1 MCRGPRYRTPEVCT
15 GLVPEIEFGREIGHF
30 EQGRETIWIIKSSS
44 PQIIGSLGHSPHFFD
59 ISHDCVPYWKP
70 LNSELDMW
78 MDLRIVDDSI
88 LFPVTIR
95 NGRLIRNNRLLM
107 NHLIRWVLIPKEVR
121 FVPATRSD
129 GVNRLPPSFLPSFEG
144 PLRMGELS
152 HKSRRVR
159 RQPD

>member
-15 GLVPEIEFGREIGHF
+15 GLVPEIDFGREIGHF
-30 EQGRETIWIIKSSS
+30 EWGRETIWIIKSSS

-78 MDLRIVDDSI
+78 MDLRILDDSI
-88 LFPVTIR
+88 LFPVTIQ

-107 NHLIRWVLIPKEVR
+107 HLIRWVQIPKECLKSLSEVR
-121 FVPATRSD
+121 FLPAD
-129 GVNRLPPSFLPSFEG
+129 RLPPSFLPSFEG

-152 HKSRRVR
+152 HKNRHVS
-159 RQPD
+159 